1 MERKTSMKIKHVFTA
16 MWQMT
21 LVTIGLL
28 IALPK
33 WIFDMVCM
41 IIDNT
46 MKSILWVIGFNMKD
60 LCLVES
66 LLCMKDKVSN
76 FALASID
83 CYDAALKGRVVEF
96 LKEREKEIGA
106 E

>member
-1 MERKTSMKIKHVFTA
+1 MKIKRVFTV
-16 MWQMT
+16 MWQMAV
-21 LVTIGLL
+21 VTIALL

-33 WIFDMVCM
+33 WMFDMVCM
-41 IIDNT
+41 ITDNT
-46 MKSILWVIGFNMKD
+46 MKSILWVIGFSMKD

-66 LLCMKDKVSN
+66 LLRMKDRASN
-76 FALASID
+76 FALNSIN

-96 LKEREKEIGA
+96 IKEETGA